1 MERNDLRERRFQK
14 INRAFVALYCLTG
27 CALAAVYALRGDGYH
42 LGVCLGTLAIPAAMA
57 AFYRL
62 LRLEYAHQMN
72 FLILTFTALAYTL
85 GSGLDFYRRFP
96 GYDKLVHMLSGA
108 LVSLMCMAL
117 FCALLPGGR
126 PGRREQ
132 PLLLAFTFFGSMAV
146 AGLWEIGEYALSF
159 ICGRDLQNVAATG
172 VGDSMQDMIVCMIG
186 TLAALPAAAQLA
198 GGKSGLISG
207 AVWAFAEKNLWEN
220 PK

>member
-1 MERNDLRERRFQK
+1 MEGLERRELRFAK
-14 INRAFVALYCLTG
+14 INRVFVPLYCLAS
-27 CALAAVYALRGDGYH
+27 CALAVAYALRLDGYH
-42 LGVCLGTLAIPAAMA
+42 LGVCLGTLAIPVALR
-57 AFYRL
+57 AFYLL
-62 LRLEYAHQMN
+62 LRLERAHQLD
-72 FLILTFTALAYTL
+72 FLILSFSVLAYTL
-85 GSGLDFYRRFP
+85 GSGVDFYQRFS
-96 GYDKLVHMLSGA
+96 GYDKLVHMLSGV

-117 FCALLPGGR
+117 FCALLPGGG